1 MIANVLETA
10 LTQSLPRLW
19 TGIIEKSSPFVKGFF
34 NEFFNLSLFDI
45 FTPKKASFYTLT
57 FHF

>member
-34 NEFFNLSLFDI
+34 NEFFNLSLFKHFWDLHVI
-45 FTPKKASFYTLT
+45 LSFI
-57 FHF
+57 